1 MRLSSFAG
9 SDVGRT
15 RSGNEDSY
23 FCGRTVFA
31 VADGLGGHQGGE
43 VASAAAVEPLAD
55 LDGRE
60 FATPAEAAEAL
71 AGAIAEANTAIL
83 NQAAGNPSLWGM
95 GTTVTAA
102 AAAGDE
108 TLQLA
113 HVGDSRAYL
122 LRDGS
127 FEQLTT
133 DHTVVG
139 ELVRRGRLT
148 PAQAAVHPE
157 RSILTRAVG
166 LDPASPWT
174 PPTRST
180 SAPATRSSSAPTAS
194 PRRSETPT
202 SPRPCRASPRATPPC
217 GRSSTPPTTTAAP
230 TTSPSSCSG
239 SSDAGGGGPA
249 GPARRHPGRP
259 GAVAGGRAG
268 AECQRRPS
276 RRFWLAA
283 GYTNDTR
290 VSRYVRTLA

>member
-166 LDPASPWT
+166 LDPRIPVDT
-174 PPTRST
+174 PDPVDLRPGDQVLLCSDGLTEAVGDPRIAELLST
-180 SAPATRSSSAPTAS
+180 SPDGDAA
-194 PRRSETPT
+194 
-202 SPRPCRASPRATPPC
+202 CRALID
-217 GRSSTPPTTTAAP
+217 AAN
-230 TTSPSSCSG
+230 
-239 SSDAGGGGPA
+239 DAGGPDN
-249 GPARRHPGRP
+249 
-259 GAVAGGRAG
+259 VTVV
-268 AECQRRPS
+268 
-276 RRFWLAA
+276 LI
-283 GYTNDTR
+283 R
-290 VSRYVRTLA
+290 VG

>member
-9 SDVGRT
+9 TDVGRA

-43 VASAAAVEPLAD
+43 VASAAAVEPLAA

-60 FATPAEAAEAL
+60 FAEPGEAAEAL
-71 AGAIAEANTAIL
+71 AAAIREGNAAIL
-83 NQAAGNPSLWGM
+83 ERAAGDPGLWGM

-102 AAAGDE
+102 ALAGE
-108 TLQLA
+108 RHLQLA

-127 FEQLTT
+127 LDQLTT

-148 PAQAAVHPE
+148 PEQAAIHPE

-166 LDPASPWT
+166 LDPRIPVDT
-174 PPTRST
+174 PDPLELRDGDQVLLCSDGLTEAVDDGRIAELLSAADDGEAACRSMID
-180 SAPATRSSSAPTAS
+180 
-194 PRRSETPT
+194 
-202 SPRPCRASPRATPPC
+202 
-217 GRSSTPPTTTAAP
+217 AANA
-230 TTSPSSCSG
+230 
-239 SSDAGGGGPA
+239 AGGPDNIT
-249 GPARRHPGRP
+249 
-259 GAVAGGRAG
+259 VVLLRAG
-268 AECQRRPS
+268 
-276 RRFWLAA
+276 
-283 GYTNDTR
+283 
-290 VSRYVRTLA
+290 

>member
-9 SDVGRT
+9 TDVGRA

-23 FCGRTVFA
+23 FCGRTVLA

-43 VASAAAVEPLAD
+43 VASAAAVEPLAA

-60 FATPAEAAEAL
+60 FADPAEAAEELTA
-71 AGAIAEANTAIL
+71 AIREANAAIL
-83 NQAAGNPSLWGM
+83 DRAAGDPGLWGM

-102 AAAGDE
+102 AVAGDH
-108 TLQLA
+108 LQLA

-127 FEQLTT
+127 FDQVTT

-166 LDPASPWT
+166 LDPRIPVDT
-174 PPTRST
+174 PDPIDLRPGDQVLLCSDGLTE
-180 SAPATRSSSAPTAS
+180 AVPDPQIAELLATNPDGDAA
-194 PRRSETPT
+194 
-202 SPRPCRASPRATPPC
+202 CRALID
-217 GRSSTPPTTTAAP
+217 TANN
-230 TTSPSSCSG
+230 
-239 SSDAGGGGPA
+239 AGGPDNITL
-249 GPARRHPGRP
+249 
-259 GAVAGGRAG
+259 V
-268 AECQRRPS
+268 
-276 RRFWLAA
+276 LI
-283 GYTNDTR
+283 R
-290 VSRYVRTLA
+290 VE

>member
-9 SDVGRT
+9 TDVGRART
-15 RSGNEDSY
+15 GNEDSY

-43 VASAAAVEPLAD
+43 VASAAAVEPLAA

-60 FATPAEAAEAL
+60 FAEPGEAAEAL
-71 AGAIAEANTAIL
+71 VAAIREGNSAIL
-83 NQAAGNPSLWGM
+83 DRAAGDPGLWGM

-102 AAAGDE
+102 AVAGDR
-108 TLQLA
+108 LVQLA

-127 FEQLTT
+127 LEQLTT

-166 LDPASPWT
+166 LDPRIPVDT
-174 PPTRST
+174 PDPVELQAGDQVLLCSDGLTEAVDEDRIAELL
-180 SAPATRSSSAPTAS
+180 SAEADGNVACQALID
-194 PRRSETPT
+194 
-202 SPRPCRASPRATPPC
+202 
-217 GRSSTPPTTTAAP
+217 AAN
-230 TTSPSSCSG
+230 T
-239 SSDAGGGGPA
+239 AGGPDNITVVLLRA
-249 GPARRHPGRP
+249 GP
-259 GAVAGGRAG
+259 
-268 AECQRRPS
+268 
-276 RRFWLAA
+276 
-283 GYTNDTR
+283 
-290 VSRYVRTLA
+290 

>member
-9 SDVGRT
+9 TDVGRT

-43 VASAAAVEPLAD
+43 VASAAAAEPLAA
-55 LDGRE
+55 LDGRQ
-60 FATPAEAAEAL
+60 FATPTEAAEAL
-71 AGAIAEANTAIL
+71 AGAIAEANSAIL
-83 NQAAGNPSLWGM
+83 DQAAGNPSLWGM

-102 AAAGDE
+102 AAAGDH
-108 TLQLA
+108 LQLA

-127 FEQLTT
+127 FDQLTT

-166 LDPASPWT
+166 LDPRIPVDT
-174 PPTRST
+174 PDPVDLRPGDQILLCSDGLTEAVPDPDIAEVLSREPDGHAACRSLID
-180 SAPATRSSSAPTAS
+180 TANNN
-194 PRRSETPT
+194 
-202 SPRPCRASPRATPPC
+202 
-217 GRSSTPPTTTAAP
+217 
-230 TTSPSSCSG
+230 
-239 SSDAGGGGPA
+239 GGPDNIT
-249 GPARRHPGRP
+249 
-259 GAVAGGRAG
+259 VV
-268 AECQRRPS
+268 
-276 RRFWLAA
+276 LL
-283 GYTNDTR
+283 R
-290 VSRYVRTLA
+290 VE

>member
-9 SDVGRT
+9 TDVGRL

-43 VASAAAVEPLAD
+43 VASAAAIEPLAA

-60 FATPAEAAEAL
+60 LAKPAEAAEVL
-71 AGAIAEANTAIL
+71 AAAIREANAAIIDR
-83 NQAAGNPSLWGM
+83 AAGDPGLWGM

-102 AAAGDE
+102 ALAGDRH
-108 TLQLA
+108 LQLA

-127 FEQLTT
+127 LVQLTT

-148 PAQAAVHPE
+148 PDQAAIHPE

-166 LDPASPWT
+166 LDPDVPVDT
-174 PPTRST
+174 PDPLELHPGDQVLLCSDGLTETIPDPTIADLLTADPDGHATCRSLID
-180 SAPATRSSSAPTAS
+180 
-194 PRRSETPT
+194 
-202 SPRPCRASPRATPPC
+202 
-217 GRSSTPPTTTAAP
+217 AANQ
-230 TTSPSSCSG
+230 
-239 SSDAGGGGPA
+239 AGGPDNIT
-249 GPARRHPGRP
+249 
-259 GAVAGGRAG
+259 VV
-268 AECQRRPS
+268 
-276 RRFWLAA
+276 LL
-283 GYTNDTR
+283 R
-290 VSRYVRTLA
+290 VG

>member
-9 SDVGRT
+9 TDVGRA

-43 VASAAAVEPLAD
+43 VASAAAVEPLAA

-60 FATPAEAAEAL
+60 FAGAGEAAEAL
-71 AGAIAEANTAIL
+71 AAAIREGNAAIL
-83 NQAAGNPSLWGM
+83 ERAAGDPGLWGM

-102 AAAGDE
+102 ALAGE
-108 TLQLA
+108 RHLQLA

-127 FEQLTT
+127 LEQLTT

-148 PAQAAVHPE
+148 PEQAAIHPE

-166 LDPASPWT
+166 LDPRVPVDSPDPVELRDSDQVLLCSDGLT
-174 PPTRST
+174 EAVDDDRIAELLSAGADGEAACRSLID
-180 SAPATRSSSAPTAS
+180 
-194 PRRSETPT
+194 
-202 SPRPCRASPRATPPC
+202 
-217 GRSSTPPTTTAAP
+217 AANA
-230 TTSPSSCSG
+230 
-239 SSDAGGGGPA
+239 AGGPDNIT
-249 GPARRHPGRP
+249 
-259 GAVAGGRAG
+259 VVLLRAG
-268 AECQRRPS
+268 
-276 RRFWLAA
+276 
-283 GYTNDTR
+283 
-290 VSRYVRTLA
+290 